1 MAIVNTC
8 LTSAS
13 ASVIPAD
20 TQLLSFDHERTYG
33 YEWLGSEVEINLKS
47 KTLYSYSRDIK
58 ANFILA
64 SRV

>member
-1 MAIVNTC
+1 MAIVNSC

-20 TQLLSFDHERTYG
+20 AQLLSFDYERTYG
-33 YEWLGSEVEINLKS
+33 YEWLGSEVEIKLKS
-47 KTLYSYSRDIK
+47 KTLYSYSRDTK